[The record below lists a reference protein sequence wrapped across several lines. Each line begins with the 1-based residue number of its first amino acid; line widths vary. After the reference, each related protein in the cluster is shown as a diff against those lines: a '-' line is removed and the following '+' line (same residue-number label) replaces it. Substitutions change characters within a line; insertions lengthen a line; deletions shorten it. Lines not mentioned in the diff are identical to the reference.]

1 MSIIDALK
9 EVFNLYRN
17 FNKKIEEE
25 EMKEN
30 IAMFINQLVR
40 FFGHIHCAF
49 DIQINDS
56 VY

>member
-25 EMKEN
+25 EIQEN
-30 IAMFINQLVR
+30 E
-40 FFGHIHCAF
+40 
-49 DIQINDS
+49 
-56 VY
+56 

>member
-25 EMKEN
+25 ETEEN
-30 IAMFINQLVR
+30 E
-40 FFGHIHCAF
+40 
-49 DIQINDS
+49 
-56 VY
+56 